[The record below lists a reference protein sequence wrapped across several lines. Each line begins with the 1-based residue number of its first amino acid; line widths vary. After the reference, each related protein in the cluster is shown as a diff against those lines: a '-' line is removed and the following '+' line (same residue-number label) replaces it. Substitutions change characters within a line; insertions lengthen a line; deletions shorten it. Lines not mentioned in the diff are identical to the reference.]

1 MCRESNAFEK
11 IIELLLDILLYD
23 TGYWPSSPFI
33 DRPIKPYSWKNILK
47 YIIIKSSSVYI
58 SEI

>member
-11 IIELLLDILLYD
+11 IIELLLYD

-33 DRPIKPYSWKNILK
+33 DRPIKSYSWKNILK